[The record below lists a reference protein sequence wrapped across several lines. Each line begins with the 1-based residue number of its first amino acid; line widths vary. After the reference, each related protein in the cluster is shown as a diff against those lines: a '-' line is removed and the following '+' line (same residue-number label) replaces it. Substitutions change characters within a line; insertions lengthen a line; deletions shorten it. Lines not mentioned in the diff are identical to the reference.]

1 MIYQEDK
8 TMKRIHLIRRRRYLL
23 RVAVA
28 GFAAALIL
36 PATALARYDDQA
48 SRVVDLYATSSVSA
62 EDDHGLSAAN
72 GFVLPAADRTAV
84 ELALASSTGVVRA
97 DDFAPPRNVTAPS
110 VATGSAVEWGEI
122 ALWSSLGLAG
132 IVGLL
137 MLAAF
142 TTRRGV
148 RVAHS

>member
-1 MIYQEDK
+1 
-8 TMKRIHLIRRRRYLL
+8 MKRIQIIRRRRYLY
-23 RVAVA
+23 RAAVA
-28 GFAAALIL
+28 GLAAAALL
-36 PATALARYDDQA
+36 PASALARYDDQA
-48 SRVVDLYATSSVSA
+48 SRAVDVYATSSVSA

-72 GFVLPAADRTAV
+72 GVVLPAADRAAV
-84 ELALASSTGVVRA
+84 EQWLALRAGAARA

-110 VATGSAVEWGEI
+110 VATGSTIEWGEI

-142 TTRRGV
+142 TTRRGI

>member
-1 MIYQEDK
+1 
-8 TMKRIHLIRRRRYLL
+8 MKRIQIIRRRRYLY
-23 RVAVA
+23 RAAVA
-28 GFAAALIL
+28 GLAAAALL
-36 PATALARYDDQA
+36 PASALARYDDQA
-48 SRVVDLYATSSVSA
+48 SRAVDVYATSSVSA

-72 GFVLPAADRTAV
+72 GVVLPAADRAAV
-84 ELALASSTGVVRA
+84 EQRLASGAGAARA

-110 VATGSAVEWGEI
+110 VATGSAIEWGEI